1 MVRSLAEKLLAEVD
15 ISFTLSQGAG
25 GQNVNKVAT
34 AVQMRFDVKNSPL
47 ISEHCRQRLLNSGD
61 TRLTNDG
68 VLVIRAQEYRTQL
81 KNKEAALARLLLLI
95 QDASQVQKKRRATKP
110 SRAAKERRLKAK
122 TERGQIKRARGKVD
136 F

>member
-1 MVRSLAEKLLAEVD
+1 MRSLAEKLLAEVD

>member
-1 MVRSLAEKLLAEVD
+1 MRSLAEKLLAEVD

-47 ISEHCRQRLLNSGD
+47 ISEHCRQTLLNSGD

-95 QDASQVQKKRRATKP
+95 QDASQVQKKRRPTKP